1 MADRKRILAVDDD
14 TPALSALKQILAQRG
29 YDVTTAGTGEEA
41 LEKVGADGPGFDLFI
56 LDVNM
61 PGISGLEVCKKLREN
76 PKTSDTPVIFLTAK
90 GMVGDMME
98 GKDAGS
104 DLYLVKPVLASK
116 ILNMVGIFLSS
127 ETPLFKKPKGKPA
140 AG

>member
-1 MADRKRILAVDDD
+1 MADKRKRILAVDDD
-14 TPALSALKQILAQRG
+14 APALAALKANLSQRG
-29 YDVTTAGTGEEA
+29 YDVQTASSGEDAIE
-41 LEKVGADGPGFDLFI
+41 LIDRESYDLFI

-61 PGISGLEVCKKLREN
+61 PGVNGLEVCKHIRQNE
-76 PKTSDTPVIFLTAK
+76 KTQNTPVIFLTAK

-98 GKDAGS
+98 GQDAGS

-127 ETPLFKKPKGKPA
+127 DQPLAKKPKG
-140 AG
+140 AGRG

>member
-14 TPALSALKQILAQRG
+14 APALSALKQNLAQRG
-29 YDVTTAGTGEEA
+29 YDVQTAPSGEEA
-41 LEKVGADGPGFDLFI
+41 LELIERESYDLFI

-61 PGISGLEVCKKLREN
+61 PGMNGLEVCKRIRQN
-76 PKTSDTPVIFLTAK
+76 PKTQDTPVIFLTAK
-90 GMVGDMME
+90 GMVTDMLE

-116 ILNMVGIFLSS
+116 IVNMVGIFLSS
-127 ETPLFKKPKGKPA
+127 DSPLAKKPKGA
-140 AG
+140 RAG